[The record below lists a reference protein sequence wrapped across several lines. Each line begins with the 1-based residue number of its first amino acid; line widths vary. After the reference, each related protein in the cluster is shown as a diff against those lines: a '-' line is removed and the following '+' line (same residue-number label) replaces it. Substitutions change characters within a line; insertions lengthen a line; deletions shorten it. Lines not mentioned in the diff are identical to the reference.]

1 MSTQDYLKVQVR
13 LLVAQFGRR
22 AALEALAAASEASP
36 EQIQDAI
43 ARLEA
48 NKNAKAVRH
57 PKSLDEHLAALP
69 PLPDEQREIIRSLGR
84 LYESKQFLPN
94 LRNAEEFLRRNGAP
108 LKSHKS
114 RMGALA
120 SVLNVLSSMSQPDL
134 EGLLADATRSQGQSD
149 YAILARQLMGKSG

>member
-1 MSTQDYLKVQVR
+1 MSTQDYLRVQVR

-48 NKNAKAVRH
+48 NKKAKTAKH
-57 PKSLDEHLAALP
+57 PKSLDERLAALS
-69 PLPDEQREIIRSLGR
+69 PLPDEQRDIVRSLGR

-94 LRNAEEFLRRNGAP
+94 LRDAEEFLRRSGAP
-108 LKSHKS
+108 PKRHKS

-120 SVLNVLSSMSQPDL
+120 SVLDVLSSMSQPDL
-134 EGLLADATRSQGQSD
+134 EGLLVDITRSQEQSD
-149 YAILARQLMGKSG
+149 YAILAEQLMGKSH